1 MDAGEGRRRQTNMQ
15 DVSEVRRGVA
25 YAAGSYVLWGIIPVF
40 WKLLSQFSTSEILVF
55 RIVGTVVFAGA
66 VAALLRRGSQIAE
79 VTRNAKAILALI
91 ISALLIGGNWWLF
104 VWSVNN
110 DRILETSLGYFINP
124 LVSIVLGVAVLGER
138 LNAWQMAAIGIACLG
153 VINQAVAAG
162 VLPWISLTLAVS
174 FALYGLVRK
183 QVAVASLDGLLV
195 ETTLLLPLTL
205 GYLLLLT
212 GQGQSQFLETSL
224 GNQALLLLAGPVTA
238 VPLLLFAAGVRR
250 VRLSTM
256 GFLQYIAP
264 SLSMLV
270 AVFVYA
276 EPFTS
281 AHAVTFGLI
290 WTALAIVSVDA
301 LRRERYSAA

>member
-1 MDAGEGRRRQTNMQ
+1 MQ

-250 VRLSTM
+250 GR
-256 GFLQYIAP
+256 
-264 SLSMLV
+264 
-270 AVFVYA
+270 
-276 EPFTS
+276 
-281 AHAVTFGLI
+281 
-290 WTALAIVSVDA
+290 
-301 LRRERYSAA
+301 

>member
-1 MDAGEGRRRQTNMQ
+1 MQ